1 MSSMAAAVRRQL
13 VELADRV
20 GSDPGHPLV
29 PELLAL
35 ARTGDCRSELQHWL
49 DVVSPALVH
58 QPSGRLLE
66 VCETA
71 AALGLVEVALDLAQ
85 RASCAAEPEV
95 AAQRGAWAMQLGRH
109 ELALRA
115 ADAAL
120 AGLLQPGLAVEEF
133 LLLVARGAPP
143 EGLLRYGRD
152 DVARRA
158 SLREPI
164 ALRWEAARRL
174 GLAREANLMR
184 LLCLR
189 YFPERASVWATAG
202 NQSLDEGDLATA
214 TGYFRRCLALN
225 PDWTAALAGMA
236 IVLEQQKDWE
246 AALPFR
252 RRVVEVERALEHDAP
267 ASLQRVLRYAA
278 ALARLGRWHEAQ
290 PLFRRCVALGAYAS
304 LPAERPVL
312 ERVFSR
318 ELYAPALIAGFRAG
332 MVAAEVD
339 PPPEIAL
346 ALHEAL
352 LLPGLYRQLDAARDA
367 PLRGMCAWLAGDVT
381 HAYALFDEAELANE
395 DDVLVQYF
403 LLDTARALAAPEL
416 PSIERY
422 ATESA
427 ERVLAGAAQASEEA
441 GMYAL
446 LTLERLAA
454 PPADA
459 SALLRPG
466 VLGLA
471 ALHATAPEL
480 AGPLLPHAGDWRD
493 GLRRITAFRASLRAR
508 GASPLTAAALSSQ
521 ALVALCEVAAA
532 H

>member
-1 MSSMAAAVRRQL
+1 MNSMTAAGRRQL
-13 VELADRV
+13 AELAAQV

-35 ARTGDCRSELQHWL
+35 ARRGGCRYELQAWL
-49 DVVSPALVH
+49 NAASPALEH
-58 QPSGRLLE
+58 LPAGRLLE

-71 AALGLVEVALDLAQ
+71 AALDLVESALDVAQ
-85 RASCAAEPEV
+85 RAACAAEPEV
-95 AAQRGAWAMQLGRH
+95 AAQRGAWAMQLGRY

-115 ADAAL
+115 ADEAL
-120 AGLLQPGLAVEEF
+120 TGLLQPGLAVDEF
-133 LLLVARGAPP
+133 LQLVVRGAPP
-143 EGLLRYGRD
+143 EGLLRYGRGS
-152 DVARRA
+152 VALRA

-202 NQSLDEGDLATA
+202 NQALDEGDLATA
-214 TGYFRRCLALN
+214 ARYFRRCLALN
-225 PDWTAALAGMA
+225 PDWTAALAGLA

-252 RRVVEVERALEHDAP
+252 RRVVEVERALEHDTP

-312 ERVFSR
+312 ERVFSC

-332 MVAAEVD
+332 MAAADAEHA
-339 PPPEIAL
+339 PEIAL

-381 HAYALFDEAELANE
+381 HAYALFDEAELADE

-403 LLDTARALAAPEL
+403 LLDTARALDAPEL
-416 PSIERY
+416 LSIERY
-422 ATESA
+422 AAQSA
-427 ERVLAGAAQASEEA
+427 QRLLADAAEASEETA
-441 GMYAL
+441 LYAL

-454 PPADA
+454 APADP

-466 VLGLA
+466 ALGLA
-471 ALHATAPEL
+471 AMHATVPEQ
-480 AGPLLPHAGDWRD
+480 AVPLVPHAGNWRD

-521 ALVALCEVAAA
+521 ALVALCEAAA